1 MDIKKVIKQSNENDS
16 VKGKHYRNTYRNLF
30 ERVKPDEKERI
41 KEKID
46 KEEINGYTEEEN
58 LKNNGK

>member
-1 MDIKKVIKQSNENDS
+1 MDIKKVIRQSDENNS
-16 VKGKHYRNTYRNLF
+16 GKGKQDRNIYRNLF

-41 KEKID
+41 KEKIG

-58 LKNNGK
+58 LKNNEK